1 MSNYQSFCE
10 KITAQIFSLIDQHG
24 SLLSWQQ
31 DWKNNF
37 SNSLPVGSAGLY
49 HGANLFMLLCVQYKG
64 GFCHNKWLTFNQVKK
79 QGGSVKKGAKSEAV
93 FFWQFEDKQEQQ
105 DDNETNNTSKEI
117 KHAPLIKWYRVFN
130 LEQTTL
136 DPAEHAI
143 THHETGDGIERI
155 KTLISRLGISISHF
169 GSNAYYSADHDT
181 IILPNPSTF
190 NSVENYCIT
199 LLHELVHATAGKGRI
214 ERECFNK
221 YKKDKQARAQ
231 EELIAEIGS
240 VFLAAHYGLKG
251 SLENHASYVQSW
263 KKDLNEKQVMSA
275 ANKAAKI
282 FEWLIE
288 K

>member
-1 MSNYQSFCE
+1 MNAYQSFCE

-37 SNSLPVGSAGLY
+37 SSSLPVGSNGLY
-49 HGANLFMLLCVQYKG
+49 HGANLFMLFCTQYKE

-79 QGGSVKKGAKSEAV
+79 QGGAVKKGAKSEAV
-93 FFWQFEDKQEQQ
+93 FFWQFKDKQEQQ
-105 DDNETNNTSKEI
+105 DDNETNNALKEI

-136 DPAEHAI
+136 DPTEQAI
-143 THHETGDGIERI
+143 AHHETGDGIEKI
-155 KTLISRLGISISHF
+155 NALVSRLGISVSHF
-169 GSNAYYSADHDT
+169 GCSAYYSADHDT

-190 NSVENYCIT
+190 NSIENYYIT
-199 LLHELVHATAGKGRI
+199 LLHELIHSTAGKGRI

-221 YKKDKQARAQ
+221 YKEDKKARAQ

-240 VFLAAHYGLKG
+240 IFLAAHYGLKG

-263 KKDLNEKQVMSA
+263 KKDLSEKQVMSA